1 MESLREF
8 RRRVC
13 NVNHPEHY
21 RINNSLG
28 VYDAYKWIRKNKWFN
43 IGRPLKE
50 KEFYS
55 IIRSVNQYLCD
66 YIASGEEVILPQKMG
81 IISIRKRLRNIRIDE
96 DGKIYSNLPVDW
108 ESTIKLWYED
118 KEAYESK
125 TLVRVDEK
133 EIFRIYYDKVKANYN
148 NKSFYEFSFNKDL
161 KVKLKQKIKEG
172 VVDAPLLNVKEK
184 LKW

>member
-21 RINNSLG
+21 R
-28 VYDAYKWIRKNKWFN
+28 
-43 IGRPLKE
+43 
-50 KEFYS
+50 

-108 ESTIKLWYED
+108 
-118 KEAYESK
+118 
-125 TLVRVDEK
+125 
-133 EIFRIYYDKVKANYN
+133 
-148 NKSFYEFSFNKDL
+148 
-161 KVKLKQKIKEG
+161 
-172 VVDAPLLNVKEK
+172 
-184 LKW
+184 